1 MAEPAHPA
9 TYPPL
14 DQPKPVAEG
23 LWIVDSGPLRVL
35 GLPLPVRMT
44 VLRLR
49 DGGLWLHSPTRH
61 TAALQRALQE
71 IGPIRHL
78 VAPNVAH
85 WSFLQAWQRH
95 CPEARIWAAP
105 ELRRRRAVRKS
116 RLRLDHDLAGA
127 PPPPWA
133 GEIEQRVVPG
143 AGGFREVAFFHQPS
157 RSLLLTD
164 LVQKLEPGK
173 LPPLVR
179 PLARLAGVTAPE
191 GGTPAHL
198 RALLRL
204 RRREAAEAARQVLA
218 WQPER
223 VIFAHG
229 AWFERDGTAALQR
242 ALSWLLR

>member
-1 MAEPAHPA
+1 M
-9 TYPPL
+9 
-14 DQPKPVAEG
+14 
-23 LWIVDSGPLRVL
+23 
-35 GLPLPVRMT
+35 
-44 VLRLR
+44 
-49 DGGLWLHSPTRH
+49 
-61 TAALQRALQE
+61 
-71 IGPIRHL
+71 
-78 VAPNVAH
+78 
-85 WSFLQAWQRH
+85 
-95 CPEARIWAAP
+95 
-105 ELRRRRAVRKS
+105 RKS

-127 PPPPWA
+127 APEPWA

-164 LVQKLEPGK
+164 LVQNLEPGK

-191 GGTPAHL
+191 GGTPAYL

-204 RRREAAEAARQVLA
+204 RRRDAAEAARQMLA

-229 AWFERDGTAALQR
+229 AWFELDGTAALRR